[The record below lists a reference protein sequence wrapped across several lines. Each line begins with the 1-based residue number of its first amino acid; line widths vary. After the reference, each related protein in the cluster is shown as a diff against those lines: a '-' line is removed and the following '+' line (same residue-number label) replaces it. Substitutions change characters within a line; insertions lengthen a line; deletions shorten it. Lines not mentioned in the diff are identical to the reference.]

1 MLSELK
7 DDKQAAMSLQGFC
20 IYEDVESRECVLYLD
35 TSSLV
40 DQKIVDCR
48 VLARLT
54 GVVNLPCT

>member
-1 MLSELK
+1 
-7 DDKQAAMSLQGFC
+7 MSLQGFC